1 MRRAEEIHQS
11 NVDPDDLEK
20 IHQSVTEAEDIEE
33 VHAEI
38 PLGEVLRSLVRH
50 PAQVIFRWNWK
61 SALLGAILRASFYF
75 TVYKASKE
83 NWAVTLTAV
92 LVELAFRF
100 ITSGISG
107 AIVQSFR
114 RATPAWLATLIVTIS
129 LPIFSHT
136 VEYLT
141 HYAQEQYFSNVFAA
155 SENNA
160 RQKAFAISVLFS
172 ALSAMFNMFMMRHG
186 VLLVGAGKETKSLW
200 ADLKIIP
207 SLVAEFVTY
216 LPILMLRFI
225 SEGRVLYALGVFG
238 AFGLAVG
245 TILGGFRGKWSWG
258 YWTASGAWVV
268 LLVWTLI
275 VAAGLKILQMRAK
288 S

>member
-1 MRRAEEIHQS
+1 MTRAEEIHHS
-11 NVDPDDLEK
+11 TADPDDLEK

-33 VHAEI
+33 VHAQI
-38 PLGEVLRSLVRH
+38 PLGEVLRSLLRH

-100 ITSGISG
+100 LTSGISG

-114 RATPAWLATLIVTIS
+114 RATPAWLATMIVTIS

-136 VEYLT
+136 IEFVT

-172 ALSAMFNMFMMRHG
+172 ALSAMFNLFMMRHG
-186 VLLVGAGKETKSLW
+186 VLLVGAGEETKSLW

-207 SLVAEFVTY
+207 SLVAEFLTY

-225 SEGRVLYALGVFG
+225 REGRFIYALGVF
-238 AFGLAVG
+238 ASFGFAVG
-245 TILGGFRGKWSWG
+245 TILGGFRGKWSWA